1 MNAYITDKNILL
13 MYPVND
19 INRQNFLTVHI
30 VFLAAQSSSRS
41 HSVGW
46 LVGPSVR
53 PSVGGV
59 CEKVTFRLST
69 GD

>member
-30 VFLAAQSSSRS
+30 VFL
-41 HSVGW
+41 
-46 LVGPSVR
+46 
-53 PSVGGV
+53 
-59 CEKVTFRLST
+59 
-69 GD
+69 